1 MALRGGVAGW
11 FEDWVVANSY
21 RLVDRDQAFL
31 LPPDMADWLPED
43 HLAWFLID
51 AVAAMDTSAFHS
63 RRARARVS
71 QGRAGFDPD
80 MLVTLLLYGYANRVH
95 SSRQIERLC
104 MVDVAFRVVCAQD
117 IPDHTTI
124 ARFRAEHEAAFTELF
139 EQVLI
144 VCARAGLGR
153 VGSIAVDGTKIAAN
167 ASIDANRTED
177 RLRAEAERIVAA
189 AVAADAAED
198 ALFGDQRGDELP
210 PSMRGRGGGRVERL
224 RDCLAQIQ
232 TETAEQAAE
241 RSGDDAKA
249 AATLQAARDR
259 VEREENAAR
268 AKTQAYQARWGLHP
282 QAQPGLRRG
291 RVPGRRRPPVGVEHS
306 RAVQAARAALAKAE
320 QRDAERDARLR
331 AIEQAAATKPSKGRP
346 RRNVTDPDSRIMPT
360 RKGWIQGYNAQLAVT
375 DDHLIL
381 ATALTQDTTDTD
393 QAQPMTTAALTA
405 AAILEHHRPAP
416 AAASQPEPEPHHGIN
431 LILFDAGY
439 LSSHNLTAPGPDRLI
454 ALGKTRNQ
462 NRATT
467 PASKPPPTDAP
478 AIDQM
483 RHRLK
488 TPAGHQAYKRR
499 AATVET
505 VIGHL
510 KDRIGLRTFSRRGLT
525 AVTSELHLAAATLN
539 LLKLHRTCTT

>member
-1 MALRGGVAGW
+1 
-11 FEDWVVANSY
+11 VVANSY
-21 RLVDRDQAFL
+21 RAVDRGQAFL
-31 LPPDMADWLPED
+31 LPPDMADWLPQD

-51 AVAAMDTSAFHS
+51 AVAVMDTSAFHS

-80 MLVTLLLYGYANRVH
+80 MLVTLLLYGYATRVH

-104 MVDVAFRVVCAQD
+104 TVDVAFRVVCAQD
-117 IPDHTTI
+117 VPDHTTI

-139 EQVLI
+139 TQVLI
-144 VCARAGLGR
+144 MCARAGLGR

-177 RLRAEAERIVAA
+177 RLRAALQAELRAEAERIVADA
-189 AVAADAAED
+189 GAVDADED
-198 ALFGDQRGDELP
+198 ALFGDRRGDELP
-210 PSMRGRGGGRVERL
+210 PSMQGRGGGR
-224 RDCLAQIQ
+224 RDRIRECLAQIE
-232 TETAEQAAE
+232 TETAERAAE
-241 RSGDDAKA
+241 RSADDAKA

-259 VEREENAAR
+259 VQQAEDRAR
-268 AKTQAYQARWGLHP
+268 AAVSDDQARCAATGR
-282 QAQPGLRRG
+282 RRG
-291 RVPGRRRPPVGVEHS
+291 GRPPVGVEDS
-306 RAVQAARAALAKAE
+306 KAVQVARARLVKAE
-320 QRDAERDARLR
+320 QRHAARDARLR
-331 AIEQAAATKPSKGRP
+331 AIEQAAAKKPSKGRP

-381 ATALTQDTTDTD
+381 ATALTQDTIDTD
-393 QAQPMTTAALTA
+393 QAQPMTTAATHA
-405 AAILEHHRPAP
+405 AATLEPHRPAP
-416 AAASQPEPEPHHGIN
+416 ATGDPGPHPHHGID

-439 LSSHNLTAPGPDRLI
+439 LSSTNLTAPGPDRLI
-454 ALGKTRNQ
+454 APGKTRNL
-462 NRATT
+462 NRDAATN
-467 PASKPPPTDAP
+467 PADQPPPADAT

-483 RHRLK
+483 RHRLQ
-488 TPAGHQAYKRR
+488 TPHGHQAYKRR
-499 AATVET
+499 AATVEP

-510 KDRIGLRTFSRRGLT
+510 KELIGLRRFSRRGLH